1 MGLYRALKTRFLVAA
16 VTERLP
22 LRSSAAAKSNLGAP
36 AQSVGV
42 AVLIHHIHHT
52 VDQQRSIVHHCHFYI
67 RHPIL
72 RSKLFYFLRACV
84 NCFHASHSSNLC
96 GSKPARLL
104 HFSTWEPTDLLRRT
118 TQGYHPS
125 SSIPCESQRAAE
137 IHGFGRALA
146 AAAMRHNLSRPVE
159 FAGAFGEITE
169 RNQVSAE

>member
-125 SSIPCESQRAAE
+125 SSIPCESPRVAE
-137 IHGFGRALA
+137 IPPPLQSA
-146 AAAMRHNLSRPVE
+146 SRCGSAPR
-159 FAGAFGEITE
+159 FL
-169 RNQVSAE
+169 VSCRVR